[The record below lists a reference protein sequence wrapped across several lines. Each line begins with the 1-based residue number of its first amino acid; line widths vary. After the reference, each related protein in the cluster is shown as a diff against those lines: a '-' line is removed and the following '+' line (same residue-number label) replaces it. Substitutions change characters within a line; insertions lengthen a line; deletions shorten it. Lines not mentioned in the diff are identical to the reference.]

1 MNASMKKVFFVML
14 CVLFLCGCGSEK
26 VEKAQVIN
34 IKSEEVS
41 TITKDKEYVIVDVRE
56 ENEYNIEHVKDS
68 INISVNNIDSIK
80 DKYIF
85 DTIIIV
91 YCKSGNRSNKAASR
105 LIELG
110 YKNVYDLGGIDT
122 ITLDKVSE

>member
-1 MNASMKKVFFVML
+1 MKRILVLML
-14 CVLFLCGCGSEK
+14 CVLFLCSCGSENVDK
-26 VEKAQVIN
+26 TQVIN
-34 IKSEEVS
+34 INSDEVS
-41 TITKDKEYVIVDVRE
+41 SIIKDKEYIIVDVRE

-80 DKYIF
+80 DDYDL

-91 YCKSGNRSNKAASR
+91 YCKSGNRSSKAASR

-110 YKNVYDLGGIDT
+110 YKKVYDLGGIDT

>member
-1 MNASMKKVFFVML
+1 MKKVFTIML
-14 CVLFLCGCGSEK
+14 CVLFLCGCGSDN

-34 IKSEEVS
+34 ITSDEVEKV
-41 TITKDKEYVIVDVRE
+41 TKEKEYIIVDVRE

-80 DKYIF
+80 EKYNEDI
-85 DTIIIV
+85 IIIV
-91 YCKSGNRSNKAASR
+91 YCKSGNRSSKAAAR

-110 YKNVYDLGGIDT
+110 YKHVYDLGGIDT
-122 ITLDKVSE
+122 ITLEKVSE